1 MKIFLQSLKLT
12 NFKGIRELVATF
24 NQVTNI
30 SGQNATGKTTLMDGL
45 LVVIFRKRLST
56 DRKDFEIKTLDENNK
71 PYQRLDHEVEGVL
84 IVDGN
89 ELTLRRCYKEKWTK
103 KRGSADHEF
112 TGHET
117 SYFWNDVPLQQ
128 KEYEQKIASLLN
140 ENIFKLITNTTYFN
154 SLKWQDRRAVLMQIA
169 GKIDDTE
176 VLDRIATVNN
186 KAEVLQITNALNQG
200 KTIDEFKDQLAAKR
214 KKLKDELA
222 QLPSRIDEANR
233 SLPEDKNYK
242 EIEILISDALTNL
255 ETTESLLMNKTSA
268 QKEHQQKI
276 SEKISEVQK
285 LTTQLQ
291 QIEFNEKNAAAD
303 KKRNREQVLIDKRN
317 DLRTKQ
323 QDLNRLLTQY
333 DVEEKRKKENE
344 DWANNLRKEWETVN
358 AETLVFKDNEFSCP
372 ACKRAYEASNIEEKK
387 SELTSNFNKSKSER
401 LASITARGTKIAS
414 DIKVIA
420 AELENIKTKGSV
432 LRAEIATLESD
443 ICVLEE
449 QHQHLSANES
459 QEVISAIAS
468 NTEYQGIKE
477 MITLRTEEINTPF
490 SKDDNTELLNR
501 KKELNAHVTDLRS
514 QLATKDQREK
524 QLARIKELTD
534 QEGTMAQELASLEG
548 VEFCIEQFTKA
559 KMDTLESR
567 INGRFEVVRFKMFED
582 QINGGQTEACT
593 TLINGVPYAD
603 ANTAAKIQ
611 AGLDI
616 INTLSAHY
624 DMQAPV
630 WVDNRESVI
639 TLPET
644 NCQLINLIVSSAD
657 KKLRI
662 SSESRVM
669 EAVA

>member
-1 MKIFLQSLKLT
+1 
-12 NFKGIRELVATF
+12 
-24 NQVTNI
+24 
-30 SGQNATGKTTLMDGL
+30 
-45 LVVIFRKRLST
+45 
-56 DRKDFEIKTLDENNK
+56 
-71 PYQRLDHEVEGVL
+71 
-84 IVDGN
+84 
-89 ELTLRRCYKEKWTK
+89 
-103 KRGSADHEF
+103 
-112 TGHET
+112 
-117 SYFWNDVPLQQ
+117 
-128 KEYEQKIASLLN
+128 
-140 ENIFKLITNTTYFN
+140 
-154 SLKWQDRRAVLMQIA
+154 
-169 GKIDDTE
+169 
-176 VLDRIATVNN
+176 
-186 KAEVLQITNALNQG
+186 
-200 KTIDEFKDQLAAKR
+200 
-214 KKLKDELA
+214 
-222 QLPSRIDEANR
+222 
-233 SLPEDKNYK
+233 
-242 EIEILISDALTNL
+242 
-255 ETTESLLMNKTSA
+255 
-268 QKEHQQKI
+268 
-276 SEKISEVQK
+276 
-285 LTTQLQ
+285 
-291 QIEFNEKNAAAD
+291 
-303 KKRNREQVLIDKRN
+303 
-317 DLRTKQ
+317 
-323 QDLNRLLTQY
+323 
-333 DVEEKRKKENE
+333 VEEKRKKENE
-344 DWANNLRKEWETVN
+344 DWAANLRKEWETVN
-358 AETLVFKDNEFSCP
+358 AESLVFDDNEFNCP
-372 ACKRAYEASNIEEKK
+372 ACKRAYEASNIAEKK
-387 SELTSNFNKSKSER
+387 AELTSNFNKSKSER

-420 AELENIKTKGSV
+420 AELENIKAKGSV
-432 LRAEIATLESD
+432 LRAEIATLEND
-443 ICVLEE
+443 IRVLEE